1 MDIFFQDPSDIPLP
15 PEEVRIRQFR
25 AEPWP
30 DNRRVRVYLEIT
42 PFQKRPNGEI
52 QITDAPGNEVANLS
66 IIETIDPKMDFT
78 VHLRADK
85 IGGEY
90 TASATVYYYE
100 QEPPNPEEKNG
111 EPENQPAPLPTKIK
125 VVDEAQTTFEIPA
138 A

>member
-30 DNRRVRVYLEIT
+30 DHRRVRVYLEIT

-52 QITDAPGNEVANLS
+52 KITDATGTEVANLS

-78 VHLRADK
+78 VHLRADVL
-85 IGGEY
+85 GGVY

-100 QEPPNPEEKNG
+100 PEPPNPEGENG

>member
-30 DNRRVRVYLEIT
+30 DHRRVRIYLEIT

-66 IIETIDPKMDFT
+66 IIETIDHKMDFT
-78 VHLRADK
+78 VHLRADE
-85 IGGEY
+85 IGGQY
-90 TASATVYYYE
+90 TASALVYYYE
-100 QEPPNPEEKNG
+100 QEPPNPEGKNG
-111 EPENQPAPLPTKIK
+111 EAEDQPSPLPTKMK
-125 VVDEAQTTFEIPA
+125 VVDEAHTTFEIPGA
-138 A
+138 